1 MGFLG
6 YDARGW
12 GLGRNRGDVLA
23 LVPVVADL
31 VTAVAA
37 EHDRPVHAVGWSLGG
52 VLAREAARER
62 PEAVRSVLTLGTPVV
77 GGPKYTTVGRRY
89 ARLGVDLD
97 TLEASIATREANL
110 PIEVPIMAIYSRCD
124 AVVAWGACV
133 DRSSPHVEHVEVAT
147 THVGLG
153 LSPDVY
159 ELVARRLASF
169 R

>member
-1 MGFLG
+1 MRVVLG
-6 YDARGW
+6 WFRG
-12 GLGRNRGDVLA
+12 G
-23 LVPVVADL
+23 
-31 VTAVAA
+31 
-37 EHDRPVHAVGWSLGG
+37 AVGGG
-52 VLAREAARER
+52 GGGGSGGGDGA
-62 PEAVRSVLTLGTPVV
+62 V
-77 GGPKYTTVGRRY
+77 GGAG
-89 ARLGVDLD
+89 LGVDLD

-110 PIEVPIMAIYSRCD
+110 PIEVPIMAIYSRCE

-133 DRSSPHVEHVEVAT
+133 DRSSPHVQHVEVAT